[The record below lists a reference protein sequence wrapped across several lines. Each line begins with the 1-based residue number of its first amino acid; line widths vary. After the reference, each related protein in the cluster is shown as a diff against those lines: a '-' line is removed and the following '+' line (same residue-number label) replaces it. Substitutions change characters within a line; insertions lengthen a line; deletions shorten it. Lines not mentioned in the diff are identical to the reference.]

1 MSPIEH
7 RILDAADACCAR
19 FGFSKVTID
28 DIVAESG
35 VSRATIYRLFPGG
48 RDVLFEAFRVRELE
62 AFFDRLRA
70 GIHDVDGGAETL
82 EDVVV
87 QAVVGATRELRD
99 DAHLAAMMASEPGEA
114 LGQLTVAGLPRI
126 VRMATLTLTPFV
138 TPFVSVAVGRR
149 LIDVLSRLT
158 ISYFLAPSDEVDL
171 GNADH
176 ARAFLRPMI
185 AVLAGPVPAASPT
198 TAPNPVPAL
207 ELS

>member
-1 MSPIEH
+1 MTSLEH

-19 FGFSKVTID
+19 FGFSKVTVD

-48 RDVLFEAFRVRELE
+48 RDVLFEALRVRELE

-70 GIHDVDGGAETL
+70 CIAGADSL

-87 QAVVGATRELRD
+87 RAVAGATRELRA
-99 DAHLAAMMASEPGEA
+99 DAHLAAMMASEPGET

-138 TPFVSVAVGRR
+138 TPFVSVPVGRR
-149 LIDVLSRLT
+149 MIDVLARLT

-171 GNADH
+171 ADPQQ
-176 ARAFLRPMI
+176 AQAFLRPML
-185 AVLAGPVPAASPT
+185 AVLAPQPTLLRASDPT
-198 TAPNPVPAL
+198 HDLQPVPAL
-207 ELS
+207 EPS

>member
-1 MSPIEH
+1 MTGSLSALEH
-7 RILDAADACCAR
+7 RVLDAAQACCAR
-19 FGFSKVTID
+19 YGFSKVTID

-48 RDVLFEAFRVRELE
+48 RDVLFEALRVRELE

-70 GIHDVDGGAETL
+70 LMDGAESL

-87 QAVVGATRELRD
+87 QAVVGATRDLRD

-138 TPFVSVAVGRR
+138 TPYVTVAVGKRM
-149 LIDVLSRLT
+149 IDVLARLT
-158 ISYFLAPSDEVDL
+158 ISYFLAPSDDVDL
-171 GNADH
+171 GDPDQ
-176 ARAFLRPMI
+176 AREFLRPMV
-185 AVLAGPVPAASPT
+185 AVLAGVPGTPSSPVSS
-198 TAPNPVPAL
+198 PAL
-207 ELS
+207 NMELS

>member
-1 MSPIEH
+1 MSPLEH
-7 RILDAADACCAR
+7 RVLDAADACCAR

-28 DIVAESG
+28 DIVVESG

-48 RDVLFEAFRVRELE
+48 RDVLFEALRVRELE

-70 GIHDVDGGAETL
+70 GIHGADSL

-87 QAVVGATRELRD
+87 QAVVGATRELRED
-99 DAHLAAMMASEPGEA
+99 VHLAAMMASEPGEA

-138 TPFVSVAVGRR
+138 TPYVSVAVGRR
-149 LIDVLSRLT
+149 MIDVLARLT
-158 ISYFLAPSDEVDL
+158 ISYFLAPSDDVDL
-171 GNADH
+171 GNREQ

-185 AVLAGPVPAASPT
+185 TILAGPGPVS
-198 TAPNPVPAL
+198 APEAAL

>member
-1 MSPIEH
+1 MTPLEH
-7 RILDAADACCAR
+7 RVLDAADACCAR

-28 DIVAESG
+28 DIVSESG

-48 RDVLFEAFRVRELE
+48 RDVLFEALRVRELE

-70 GIHDVDGGAETL
+70 GIGGADSLDE
-82 EDVVV
+82 VVV
-87 QAVVGATRELRD
+87 QAVVAATRELRD

-149 LIDVLSRLT
+149 LIDVLARLT
-158 ISYFLAPSDEVDL
+158 ISYFLAPSEDVDL
-171 GNADH
+171 GDPDQ
-176 ARAFLRPMI
+176 ARAFLRPMVG
-185 AVLAGPVPAASPT
+185 VLAGSPASHS
-198 TAPNPVPAL
+198 NSDPVPAL
-207 ELS
+207 ELP